1 MANNK
6 NGKANI
12 NNIKDF
18 ATFCAQLVK
27 EGVIFEAYELNDGS
41 YEVVFTG
48 GF

>member
-1 MANNK
+1 MADNK
-6 NGKANI
+6 YGTVKI
-12 NNIKDF
+12 NNLKDF

-27 EGVIFEAYELNDGS
+27 EGVCFEAYELNDGG